1 MVRGWL
7 LVTAAAVVL
16 SGCQTQSPAP
26 EAVPMVID
34 GEEVTVIKQPVLELE
49 VGSCLM
55 DTTTPIGQ
63 DFVNIPVIDCDL
75 PHESEVYAEV
85 ILTGSGFPGVEK
97 VSAEAVSAC
106 RIEFAEFVGLDHAL
120 SALDFHYYYP
130 TPSSWAVGDR
140 SVFCVVFDPGVLT
153 VGSLAGQ
160 AR

>member
-1 MVRGWL
+1 MFGRL
-7 LVTAAAVVL
+7 LLATTTVVL
-16 SGCQTQSPAP
+16 LSACQSAALTT
-26 EAVPMVID
+26 EVVPVTVA
-34 GEEVTVIKQPVLELE
+34 GGEVTVTQQPILELE

-63 DFVNIPVIDCDL
+63 DFVNIPVIECEL
-75 PHESEVYAEV
+75 PHESEVYAEIV
-85 ILTGSGFPGVEK
+85 LSGSGFPGVDQ
-97 VSAEAVSAC
+97 VSAEAISSC
-106 RIEFAEFVGLDHAL
+106 RIEFAEFVGIDHAL

>member
-1 MVRGWL
+1 MVGRL
-7 LVTAAAVVL
+7 LLATTTVVLLSACQATAA
-16 SGCQTQSPAP
+16 TP
-26 EAVPMVID
+26 ETVPVIVA
-34 GEEVTVIKQPVLELE
+34 GEEVTVIQQPVLELE

-63 DFVNIPVIDCDL
+63 DFVNLPVIDCDL

-85 ILTGSGFPGVEK
+85 VLSGSGFPGVDQ
-97 VSAEAVSAC
+97 VTAEAISAC
-106 RIEFAEFVGLDHAL
+106 RIEFAEFVGVDHAL

-153 VGSLAGQ
+153 IGSLAGQ